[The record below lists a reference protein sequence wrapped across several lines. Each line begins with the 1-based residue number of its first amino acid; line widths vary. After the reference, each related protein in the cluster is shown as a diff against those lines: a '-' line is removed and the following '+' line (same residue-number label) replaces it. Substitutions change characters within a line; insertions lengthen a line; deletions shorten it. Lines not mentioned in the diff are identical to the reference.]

1 MAELGR
7 RSGKPDTRGE
17 ILDAARR
24 EFAAAGY
31 DGATIRRIAT
41 AAGVDPALVMHYFG
55 SKDRLFAESLDFPVN
70 PADLIKGMASDNRE
84 EFGERVVA
92 TMLDTWDGMADR
104 SPLIAALRT
113 AMGQGP
119 IADNFRQFV
128 ETSIVGS
135 FVSLLD
141 GDDAQFRGVL
151 IGSQL
156 AGLLIARYILE
167 IEPLASASKQSLVRA
182 YGPTI
187 QRYSYGDIATR

>member
-17 ILDAARR
+17 ILDTARR

-70 PADLIKGMASDNRE
+70 PSDLIKGMASDNRE

-187 QRYSYGDIATR
+187 QRYAYGDIATR